1 MADTEVTKL
10 DENSSN
16 ESKIVDKEL
25 KFQNDM
31 DSIFKYISN
40 HTYPEGMKRD
50 GKKDFRRKCALFKVT
65 DGSLYYIGIK
75 QGRFYLKTL

>member
-1 MADTEVTKL
+1 MADTEVTKS

-16 ESKIVDKEL
+16 ESEIVDKEL

-50 GKKDFRRKCALFKVT
+50 GEK
-65 DGSLYYIGIK
+65 
-75 QGRFYLKTL
+75 RF